1 MLEQALA
8 VNERVNH
15 RLRRRARKS
24 AREAAQALG
33 ESLRLTG
40 IAGPVP
46 RSIRAAFW
54 TTAYGYRKGWANL
67 LWCGAGVITLLVAA
81 NGIGRLARA
90 ALPSALPL
98 LRFGAVLLVYVVILM
113 VAMSALGN
121 MMNTGWLGL
130 GLKFSQVGIL
140 TTVVNRCGGVVAAS
154 PRTRADHLTRVSGDL
169 RLAERAVLKLYRTRK
184 TVPVFSHRRPQL
196 KVHARLVVARLRV
209 AEARFDIDAE
219 AAAKEL
225 ARLLVDI
232 AENYGAGRVG
242 ALLPHEE
249 LQDLSPVRDRASAV
263 RSMLSWPELGRALV
277 MLGLLAVF
285 TGAGMWAGSRLGL
298 SPEIAATPAL
308 VIAGVLTQGLSFA
321 VPRQS
326 HR

>member
-1 MLEQALA
+1 
-8 VNERVNH
+8 
-15 RLRRRARKS
+15 S

-40 IAGPVP
+40 IGGPVP

-54 TTAYGYRKGWANL
+54 TSAYGYRKGWANL
-67 LWCGAGVITLLVAA
+67 LWCGAGVITLLVAS
-81 NGIGRLARA
+81 NGVGRLARA
-90 ALPSALPL
+90 VLPSTLPL
-98 LRFGAVLLVYVVILM
+98 LRLGAVLLVYTVFLM
-113 VAMSALGN
+113 VAMAVVGN
-121 MMNTGWLGL
+121 MVSTGWLSL
-130 GLKFSQVGIL
+130 GLKFAQVGIL
-140 TTVVNRCGGVVAAS
+140 ATVVNRCGEVMAAS
-154 PRTRADHLTRVSGDL
+154 PRTRPDHLTQVSSDL
-169 RLAERAVLKLYRTRK
+169 RLAERAVLKLYRMRR

-209 AEARFDIDAE
+209 AEAGFDVDAE

-242 ALLPHEE
+242 ALLPQEE
-249 LQDLSPVRDRASAV
+249 LQDLTPVRDRASAI
-263 RSMLSWPELGRALV
+263 RSMLSWPELSRAFV
-277 MLGLLAVF
+277 MLGLLAVL

-308 VIAGVLTQGLSFA
+308 VVAGVLTQGLSFA
-321 VPRQS
+321 VPRQP